1 MAFTLPLKT
10 TETDLDKITGY
21 LANQVG
27 WVPLGKVRAS
37 IPAKHADNRK
47 IEAVRYIGLVER
59 DGENLKLTES
69 GRDFAG
75 GDANKRS
82 EVMRQLLADK
92 ALYKA
97 TLDWMH
103 YQEKTA
109 PNKTDVANY
118 WHDHH
123 ESETAGASNE
133 ALSHSAVFFMRMVGV
148 ADLGRFVAAGTGR
161 ETHLELDASKLAEFA
176 TGMVPTPGPE
186 AIAPTVPAPPTAAPA
201 PHAAPAVVSMGAG
214 LNVNLEIHIAAD
226 AKPATV
232 EEIFKNMRKYLI
244 DGPESSADAG

>member
-1 MAFTLPLKT
+1 VAFTLPLKT
-10 TETDLDKITGY
+10 TETDLEKITAY

-27 WVPLGKVRAS
+27 WVPLSKVRAS
-37 IPAKHADNRK
+37 IPAKHAYNRK

-69 GRDFAG
+69 GREFAG
-75 GDANKRS
+75 GDANKHS

-92 ALYKA
+92 PLYKA

-109 PNKTDVANY
+109 PNKTEVANY

-123 ESETAGASNE
+123 EPETAGASNE

-161 ETHLELDASKLAEFA
+161 ETHLELDDSKLAEFV
-176 TGMVPTPGPE
+176 TGMVPTPSPE
-186 AIAPTVPAPPTAAPA
+186 AVAPPAPVPSAASA
-201 PHAAPAVVSMGAG
+201 AASAAPAVVSMGAG

-244 DGPESSADAG
+244 DGPESSADGG